1 MALCAPET
9 LHVVHTLI
17 YEDSTIVTSVS
28 LAMHSLVPR
37 GSVVETELPSE
48 NTAELISQK
57 PFVLPSHKII
67 LQALSFG
74 EPCALLI
81 TMVAL
86 PPGKQQQM
94 YWLPLVHPIN
104 STGPLCLFNIFLL
117 STFDRSFI
125 LKR

>member
-1 MALCAPET
+1 MVRPL
-9 LHVVHTLI
+9 L

-28 LAMHSLVPR
+28 LAVHSLVPR

-48 NTAELISQK
+48 NTAELMSQK
-57 PFVLPSHKII
+57 PFVLPSDKII
-67 LQALSFG
+67 LQALPFG

-86 PPGKQQQM
+86 LPGKQRQM

-104 STGPLCLFNIFLL
+104 STG
-117 STFDRSFI
+117 SFMFI
-125 LKR
+125 

>member
-9 LHVVHTLI
+9 LHVVRTLI
-17 YEDSTIVTSVS
+17 YLDSTIVTSVS
-28 LAMHSLVPR
+28 LAVHSLVPR

-67 LQALSFG
+67 LQV
-74 EPCALLI
+74 LLI

-86 PPGKQQQM
+86 PPGKQKQM
-94 YWLPLVHPIN
+94 YWLPLVYPIN
-104 STGPLCLFNIFLL
+104 STGPFM
-117 STFDRSFI
+117 FI
-125 LKR
+125 